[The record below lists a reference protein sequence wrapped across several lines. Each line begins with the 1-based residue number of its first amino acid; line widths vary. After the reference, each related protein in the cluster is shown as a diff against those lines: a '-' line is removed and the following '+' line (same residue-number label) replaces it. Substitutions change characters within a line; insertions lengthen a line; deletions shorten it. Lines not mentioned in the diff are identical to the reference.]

1 VPGLEDHRRDL
12 IALDQQP
19 ALVVGGEVHRAEHSL
34 PPPLAKPRGGG
45 VDQCVGDRAVVHA
58 FEETEH
64 PVASALVF
72 VPALV
77 DVGADPPHH
86 LPVALAEEVLG
97 LGMVEE
103 RVLGPVQ
110 KAPALGEKRG
120 HPLLGVAVELERKL
134 DEAVE
139 VSPASDRPDREIPG
153 AGRLLA
159 GRRRH
164 GANLANR
171 GCGGP
176 RPLGLASAPR
186 PARLPPMTETTRAPT
201 DVFEKARTHDRIEI
215 LQAAREADLVPYFR
229 LLESEAGPVVEMEGA
244 EKIMLGSNNYLG
256 LTSDPRVKAA
266 AEDALERYGTGL
278 TGSRFLN
285 GTIPLHIELER
296 EIAEWMGT
304 EEAIVFTTGYAAN
317 LGTIGTIL
325 EPGDTVVCD
334 SGDHASILDGCRL
347 SGARLRPYRHN
358 RMDKLER
365 MLERAAEDGG
375 GVLVVVDGVFSME
388 GDICDLP
395 TIVELCGRY
404 GARLMVDEAH
414 AAGALGARGAGT
426 CELFG
431 LEDRVDLRMGTFSK
445 SLASCGGFI
454 AGPSE
459 VVEFLRYSSRAFMF
473 TASAV
478 PAAIGAALASLRIIR
493 AEGGPLF
500 ERLLDNAAYLHRG
513 LTELGLKVV
522 EPTRMPDGTE
532 ALTPIVPV
540 VVGEDWQAALL
551 WRALFDAGV
560 YTNVALHPAVPPG
573 GALLRTSLMATHE
586 REHLDRALEIFA
598 EVTARFPDLPRL

>member
-1 VPGLEDHRRDL
+1 M
-12 IALDQQP
+12 A
-19 ALVVGGEVHRAEHSL
+19 
-34 PPPLAKPRGGG
+34 
-45 VDQCVGDRAVVHA
+45 
-58 FEETEH
+58 
-64 PVASALVF
+64 
-72 VPALV
+72 
-77 DVGADPPHH
+77 
-86 LPVALAEEVLG
+86 
-97 LGMVEE
+97 
-103 RVLGPVQ
+103 
-110 KAPALGEKRG
+110 
-120 HPLLGVAVELERKL
+120 
-134 DEAVE
+134 
-139 VSPASDRPDREIPG
+139 
-153 AGRLLA
+153 
-159 GRRRH
+159 
-164 GANLANR
+164 
-171 GCGGP
+171 
-176 RPLGLASAPR
+176 
-186 PARLPPMTETTRAPT
+186 ETTRAPT

-522 EPTRMPDGTE
+522 EPTRMFDGSE

-598 EVTARFPDLPRL
+598 GVTARFPDLPRL